1 MSKEIWVFS
10 DNMNLTFELISAG
23 KSIAD
28 AIGGSVAV
36 VVISPEK
43 HDANE
48 YIYHGADKV
57 YLLTNEKFK
66 DVLVD
71 TYAHALASLAKKYSP
86 YVILVGATK
95 NGRDIAPY
103 LAQLLDTGF
112 ASDALDLQIEN
123 DKLLIKRQVF
133 GGKSIATETFEKAP
147 YVVTVPEK
155 RYQPKEKDTS
165 RTGDVVEEAIE
176 PKESKLK
183 VLSKEEKKVS
193 GVKLDE
199 AAKIVAI
206 GRGIKNENDIEMV
219 KELAKL
225 IGAEV
230 GASRPVIAD
239 LGWMKGQDWIGI
251 SGVAV
256 KPDLYIALGISG
268 QIQHVAGIMDSK
280 IIVAVNKDE
289 NAPIFEFADYG
300 IVGDVYKIV
309 PLLIEELKKLKK

>member
-10 DNMNLTFELISAG
+10 EDKGLSFELLSVG
-23 KSIAD
+23 RTLAD
-28 AIGGSVAV
+28 KLGGSVAA

-43 HDANE
+43 QGTDEFIHQ
-48 YIYHGADKV
+48 GADKV
-57 YLLTNEKFK
+57 YIVTNEKFK
-66 DVLVD
+66 DILVD

-86 YVILVGATK
+86 YAILVGSTK

-103 LAQLLDTGF
+103 LAQLLDTGY
-112 ASDALDLQIEN
+112 ASDALDLQIESE
-123 DKLLIKRQVF
+123 KLLIKRQVF
-133 GGKSIATETFEKAP
+133 GGKSIATETFETTP
-147 YVVTVPEK
+147 YVVTVPKK
-155 RYQPKEKDTS
+155 RFQPLEKDTS
-165 RTGDVVEEAIE
+165 RTGEVIEETIE
-176 PKESKLK
+176 PIESKLK
-183 VLSKEEKKVS
+183 IVSKEEKKVS

-206 GRGIKNENDIEMV
+206 GRGIKSENDIEMV
-219 KELAKL
+219 RELAKL

-239 LGWMKGQDWIGI
+239 LGWMKGQEWIGI
-251 SGVAV
+251 SGLTV
-256 KPDLYIALGISG
+256 KPELYITLGISG

-300 IVGDVYKIV
+300 IVGDVYKV
-309 PLLIEELKKLKK
+309 LPVLIEELKKLKK